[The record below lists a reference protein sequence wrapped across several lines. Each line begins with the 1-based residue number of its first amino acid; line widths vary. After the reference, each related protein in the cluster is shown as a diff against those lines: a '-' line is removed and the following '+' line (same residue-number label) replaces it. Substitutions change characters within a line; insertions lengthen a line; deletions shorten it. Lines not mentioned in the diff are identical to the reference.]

1 MKYIFQSL
9 HWLKNLSKENKTKNR
24 ESEFLSL
31 FFAIMNI
38 ISVENIIA
46 TYFDQNPNKDI
57 ITGETIYK
65 IQKLL
70 EAEFK
75 KEKML
80 VWIDYTRG
88 TLSSILS
95 NNNDLF
101 EKEETKDETAIKLIN
116 RDKFNEEFKRYFDA
130 KLEYEIK
137 PIYLQL
143 VELFKEPIE

>member
-1 MKYIFQSL
+1 
-9 HWLKNLSKENKTKNR
+9 
-24 ESEFLSL
+24 
-31 FFAIMNI
+31 MNI